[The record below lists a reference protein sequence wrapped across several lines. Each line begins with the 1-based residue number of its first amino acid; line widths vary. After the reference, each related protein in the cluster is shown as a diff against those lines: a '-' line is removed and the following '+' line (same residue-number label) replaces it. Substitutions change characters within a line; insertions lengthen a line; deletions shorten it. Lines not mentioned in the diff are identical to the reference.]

1 MVGTVVIK
9 RVFNNNVAMVTSD
22 DGSELIVIGRGLCF
36 GRHAGDAIDEAS
48 IEKTYALQEGT
59 SQDSRTIDRLAHLLE
74 SIPTVN
80 LVIAEDIVQMLRR
93 ELNVDINDKILIA
106 LADHISLALERERK
120 GVSCEN
126 PLLLEIQQFYRKEYA
141 LAGRALQ
148 IIKEY
153 MGIQMSE
160 EEQGFITLHIVNAT
174 MPQRSDRLIVSV
186 QLVRDVL
193 AIVYRA
199 LMEKG
204 YNPVNQIVSKRYA
217 TTLDDTSL
225 PYERFVRHLQFF
237 AQRALDP
244 TAGQINGD
252 ALFRI
257 DETAYPCA
265 FSCADAIAAH
275 LSSTYNVVVTDA
287 EKSYLAY
294 HIVNLLG
301 EPGL

>member
-1 MVGTVVIK
+1 MVIK

-22 DGSELIVIGRGLCF
+22 DGSELIVIGRALCF
-36 GRHAGDAIDEAS
+36 GRHAGDAIDEVS

-186 QLVRDVL
+186 
-193 AIVYRA
+193 
-199 LMEKG
+199 
-204 YNPVNQIVSKRYA
+204 
-217 TTLDDTSL
+217 
-225 PYERFVRHLQFF
+225 
-237 AQRALDP
+237 
-244 TAGQINGD
+244 
-252 ALFRI
+252 
-257 DETAYPCA
+257 
-265 FSCADAIAAH
+265 
-275 LSSTYNVVVTDA
+275 
-287 EKSYLAY
+287 
-294 HIVNLLG
+294 
-301 EPGL
+301 

>member
-48 IEKTYALQEGT
+48 VEKTYALQEGT

-80 LVIAEDIVQMLRR
+80 LVISEDIVQMLRR

-120 GVSCEN
+120 GVPCEN

-148 IIKEY
+148 IVKEY

-160 EEQGFITLHIVNAT
+160 EEQGFITLTPRCPMSVSFVTCSFSHSERSILRPGKSMAT
-174 MPQRSDRLIVSV
+174 RCSESMKRRIRAHSRARMP
-186 QLVRDVL
+186 
-193 AIVYRA
+193 
-199 LMEKG
+199 
-204 YNPVNQIVSKRYA
+204 
-217 TTLDDTSL
+217 
-225 PYERFVRHLQFF
+225 
-237 AQRALDP
+237 
-244 TAGQINGD
+244 
-252 ALFRI
+252 
-257 DETAYPCA
+257 
-265 FSCADAIAAH
+265 
-275 LSSTYNVVVTDA
+275 
-287 EKSYLAY
+287 
-294 HIVNLLG
+294 
-301 EPGL
+301 